1 MAKIGLSDFKYA
13 VFSGESTTT
22 AGTPIY
28 AAAGASPGKAI
39 SCSVSITSNDAK
51 LYADD
56 ALAESDKSFQS
67 GTVTIG
73 IDEDDIQTMGK
84 LLGHTVTEGGST
96 GSETYTL
103 TRKASDIAPYVGLGR
118 IVTKMVNGAYRY
130 KVEFLYKVKF
140 SEPKADNA
148 TRGESTEF
156 STYELEGSIATLS
169 DGKWSVAQLF
179 ETKAA
184 AQTYLASLFT
194 TA

>member
-13 VFSGESTTT
+13 IFSSESTTT
-22 AGTPIY
+22 AGTPVY
-28 AAAGASPGKAI
+28 AEAGKSPGKAI
-39 SCSVSITSNDAK
+39 SCSVSITSNEAK

-73 IDEDDIQTMGK
+73 IDDDDIQTMGA
-84 LLGHTVTEGGST
+84 LLGHTVTTSNDNPT
-96 GSETYTL
+96 TYTL
-103 TRKASDIAPYVGLGR
+103 VRKASDIAPYVGLGR
-118 IVTKMVNGAYRY
+118 IVTKMVNGAYKY

-140 SEPKADNA
+140 AEPKADNA

-156 STYELEGSIATLS
+156 STYELEGTIATLS

-179 ETKAA
+179 DTKAA
-184 AQTYLASLFT
+184 AQTYLASLFPT
-194 TA
+194 S

>member
-13 VFSGESTTT
+13 IFSSESTTT

-28 AAAGASPGKAI
+28 EAAGASPGKAI

-73 IDEDDIQTMGK
+73 IDDDDIQTMGA
-84 LLGHTVTEGGST
+84 LLGHTVTPSNDT
-96 GSETYTL
+96 PTTYTL
-103 TRKASDIAPYVGLGR
+103 VRKASDIAPYVGLGR
-118 IVTKMVNGAYRY
+118 IITKMVNGVYKY

-179 ETKAA
+179 GTKAA